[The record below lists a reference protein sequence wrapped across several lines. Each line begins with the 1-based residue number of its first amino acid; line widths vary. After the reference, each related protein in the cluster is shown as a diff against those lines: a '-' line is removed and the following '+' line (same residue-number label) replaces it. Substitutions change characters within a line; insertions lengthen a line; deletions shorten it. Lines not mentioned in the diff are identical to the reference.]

1 MAITAPT
8 VDVHAR
14 PPLTAPCADTLR
26 ALAEAGAHQPASAGL
41 VARLNPGHPKPVT
54 LRALEQLQKTGLV
67 AETAHPVTPLL
78 SAYALSPA
86 GRAWV
91 RRYG

>member
-1 MAITAPT
+1 MAITASA

-26 ALAEAGAHQPASAGL
+26 ALAEASVHEPASAGL
-41 VARLNPGHPKPVT
+41 VARLNPGHPRPVT
-54 LRALEQLQKTGLV
+54 LRALEQLQETGLV
-67 AETAHPVTPLL
+67 TETAHPVTPLL

-86 GRAWV
+86 GRTWV

>member
-1 MAITAPT
+1 MTIAASA

-14 PPLTAPCADTLR
+14 PPLTTPCADTLR
-26 ALAEAGAHQPASAGL
+26 ALAEASAREPVSAGL
-41 VARLNPGHPKPVT
+41 VARLNPAHRRSVT
-54 LRALEQLQKTGLV
+54 LRALEQLQETGLV
-67 AETAHPVTPLL
+67 TETAHPVTPLL

-86 GRAWV
+86 GRTWV